1 MDKYE
6 VVIPPGFD
14 LNDVDVRR
22 IFMKGRTPGKSVCHV
37 MKGRSVGL
45 TDFHV
50 ETTGGRMMMPI
61 IGRRAGIASALQ
73 IELQP
78 EPTRRRT
85 KLTTLASAIRTA
97 IRMYAPQLSPMGH
110 PVTLE
115 TVEKLES
122 QLLVLITHI
131 QMAMQPLDEESV
143 ANWLVQGEVLLS
155 TGIPA
160 ELSQKFTAICQSLQQ
175 YHSLSKELRRH
186 YSTGLP
192 IVDTIK
198 SMCMLLPTETP
209 AIN

>member
-1 MDKYE
+1 MYR
-6 VVIPPGFD
+6 VINDPE
-14 LNDVDVRR
+14 LVISDVDMRR

-37 MKGRSVGL
+37 
-45 TDFHV
+45 
-50 ETTGGRMMMPI
+50 ETNGKRELMPI
-61 IGRRAGIASALQ
+61 IGRRAGIATALQ

-85 KLTTLASAIRTA
+85 KLTTLAIAIRTA

-160 ELSQKFTAICQSLQQ
+160 ELSQKFTAICQNLQHYQSLA
-175 YHSLSKELRRH
+175 KELRRN
-186 YSTGLP
+186 YSQGMP
-192 IVDTIK
+192 VVETIQ
-198 SMCMLLPTETP
+198 SMCMLLPAETP